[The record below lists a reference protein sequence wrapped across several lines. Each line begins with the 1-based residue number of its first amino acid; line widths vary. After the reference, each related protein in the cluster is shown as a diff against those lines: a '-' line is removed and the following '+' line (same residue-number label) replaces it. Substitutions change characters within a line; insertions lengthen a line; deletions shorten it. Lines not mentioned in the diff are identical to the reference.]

1 ALVDFDVENGPC
13 QDQTEFLY
21 EVYLRRVELP
31 ESGKL
36 QNTINFL
43 IRDKRYDKNT
53 RGPLVAENPGRNGHI
68 LFRNLGA
75 KDSIFFCNGLS
86 YQALGKLEPLLQI
99 LFPAIRKACAEV
111 DRDRVVFFIYYI
123 ECALYRVDLFK
134 DKLDDVF
141 SERVKCVVKPQ
152 DFADLSNTPYDPV
165 AFLVAALVFHK
176 VLSHVAQRHSQHV
189 VVGYGFEFRVVF
201 SFTDALRKLSI
212 VFQCLHE
219 VVNL

>member
-1 ALVDFDVENGPC
+1 LLSKTVVRALQFLLGRLHFLRILPQHFLFFLELVTHGLRFFQESARALVDFDVENGPC

-36 QNTINFL
+36 QNTITFL

-99 LFPAIRKACAEV
+99 L
-111 DRDRVVFFIYYI
+111 
-123 ECALYRVDLFK
+123 
-134 DKLDDVF
+134 
-141 SERVKCVVKPQ
+141 
-152 DFADLSNTPYDPV
+152 
-165 AFLVAALVFHK
+165 
-176 VLSHVAQRHSQHV
+176 
-189 VVGYGFEFRVVF
+189 
-201 SFTDALRKLSI
+201 
-212 VFQCLHE
+212 
-219 VVNL
+219 